1 MLSSFYT
8 RTHTHK
14 QTHAVVPSRSHIL
27 VKLAKPQKINLTV
40 YAQNEK
46 NTLFRWLHLPF
57 TVSLHFGYGFSLV
70 LSQKKTTT
78 PKNELALVFVVVVG
92 FSISSR
98 LRFGFDF
105 GLEYFG
111 LASEGHC
118 QRLRGERG
126 SGLHLCRMI
135 VIVACCGCRCCCCCT
150 FVVGLSY
157 LCLSKIQVDIQK
169 RYPPLQSQYFY
180 QFIC

>member
-1 MLSSFYT
+1 M
-8 RTHTHK
+8 
-14 QTHAVVPSRSHIL
+14 
-27 VKLAKPQKINLTV
+27 
-40 YAQNEK
+40 
-46 NTLFRWLHLPF
+46 
-57 TVSLHFGYGFSLV
+57 
-70 LSQKKTTT
+70 
-78 PKNELALVFVVVVG
+78 FVVVVVVVVVFG

-118 QRLRGERG
+118 QRVRGERG

-135 VIVACCGCRCCCCCT
+135 VIAACCGCRCCCCCT

-157 LCLSKIQVDIQK
+157 LCLTKIQVDIKK
-169 RYPPLQSQYFY
+169 RYPPPPFAVVVFLPIYML
-180 QFIC
+180 I